1 MYEEAYHSIIYNHE
15 ELETAS
21 MFNNGVMAKY
31 VMEHASHMI
40 LGTMWGG
47 KSHFKRIFQNKQKLF
62 LKTMSNS

>member
-47 KSHFKRIFQNKQKLF
+47 NHILREYFKTSKNYF
-62 LKTMSNS
+62 